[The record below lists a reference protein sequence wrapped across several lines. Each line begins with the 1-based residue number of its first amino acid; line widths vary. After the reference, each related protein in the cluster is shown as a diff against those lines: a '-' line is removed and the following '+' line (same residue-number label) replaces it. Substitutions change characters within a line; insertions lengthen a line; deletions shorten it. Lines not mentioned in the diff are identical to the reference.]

1 MVRINVE
8 DQKDTVW
15 KLNGIK
21 PFNEEMTFYY
31 DESGNCR
38 KFYLTD
44 NGFNDPEAIKGD
56 FVLAGIAHNGKSYEI
71 DLVSLHEALEY
82 KEGQKELKF
91 KHLYHNS
98 ADFVSFMG
106 SKRATE
112 FLEWLDKSGLY
123 IHYSALNNLFYSL
136 VDIVD
141 SLWET
146 HPMCIM
152 YFWDI
157 KNALYDFTIEHQ
169 DEVIDILIRHT
180 YPDVKDTVSFCYELC
195 DLISKYSATSK
206 FGKKIISDNSNLAN
220 LIAKYV
226 KGYNVIF
233 ELPTKWDRTS
243 QKSITDPNFLPL
255 LKNQDG
261 EVVSYIGYSENSGYE
276 LLLPFCEKKDELI
289 ERLVTSVLPE
299 ILPDFFPE
307 SKEFEWI
314 KEQDFLPKEILELEK
329 ERTLIQEQYNSKIK
343 SLNERRNA
351 IDQKYKFLNDLL
363 IETGDKLVQAV
374 CTYFKWL
381 GFANVEAIDGNEDI
395 LREDIQIL
403 EDDKLFIIEVKG
415 IGGTS
420 TDAECSQ
427 VAKHRRRREKEHRD
441 KEILPIYIVNHQRYI
456 RPSLRQNPPFSD
468 NQIDYAKND
477 ERGLLTTWQL
487 YNQYKLIENGI
498 FTKKE
503 TRESLDKWGLIS
515 LLPKNL
521 IRVGIYE
528 EYFKKPKAGILTLN
542 NVKLEVGKMIYAKKD
557 GKWIC
562 TSIVSIQLNDKDV
575 DQVDNGE
582 VGIVTDIELEKG
594 YEIFVKIE

>member
-1 MVRINVE
+1 M
-8 DQKDTVW
+8 
-15 KLNGIK
+15 
-21 PFNEEMTFYY
+21 
-31 DESGNCR
+31 
-38 KFYLTD
+38 
-44 NGFNDPEAIKGD
+44 
-56 FVLAGIAHNGKSYEI
+56 
-71 DLVSLHEALEY
+71 
-82 KEGQKELKF
+82 
-91 KHLYHNS
+91 
-98 ADFVSFMG
+98 
-106 SKRATE
+106 
-112 FLEWLDKSGLY
+112 
-123 IHYSALNNLFYSL
+123 
-136 VDIVD
+136 
-141 SLWET
+141 
-146 HPMCIM
+146 
-152 YFWDI
+152 
-157 KNALYDFTIEHQ
+157 
-169 DEVIDILIRHT
+169 
-180 YPDVKDTVSFCYELC
+180 
-195 DLISKYSATSK
+195 
-206 FGKKIISDNSNLAN
+206 
-220 LIAKYV
+220 
-226 KGYNVIF
+226 
-233 ELPTKWDRTS
+233 
-243 QKSITDPNFLPL
+243 
-255 LKNQDG
+255 
-261 EVVSYIGYSENSGYE
+261 
-276 LLLPFCEKKDELI
+276 
-289 ERLVTSVLPE
+289 PE

>member
-1 MVRINVE
+1 MQRGNILCSVWRTGYRIFCGEYWICYGN
-8 DQKDTVW
+8 
-15 KLNGIK
+15 
-21 PFNEEMTFYY
+21 NE
-31 DESGNCR
+31 
-38 KFYLTD
+38 
-44 NGFNDPEAIKGD
+44 
-56 FVLAGIAHNGKSYEI
+56 
-71 DLVSLHEALEY
+71 
-82 KEGQKELKF
+82 
-91 KHLYHNS
+91 
-98 ADFVSFMG
+98 
-106 SKRATE
+106 
-112 FLEWLDKSGLY
+112 
-123 IHYSALNNLFYSL
+123 
-136 VDIVD
+136 
-141 SLWET
+141 
-146 HPMCIM
+146 
-152 YFWDI
+152 
-157 KNALYDFTIEHQ
+157 
-169 DEVIDILIRHT
+169 
-180 YPDVKDTVSFCYELC
+180 
-195 DLISKYSATSK
+195 
-206 FGKKIISDNSNLAN
+206 
-220 LIAKYV
+220 
-226 KGYNVIF
+226 
-233 ELPTKWDRTS
+233 
-243 QKSITDPNFLPL
+243 
-255 LKNQDG
+255 
-261 EVVSYIGYSENSGYE
+261 
-276 LLLPFCEKKDELI
+276 
-289 ERLVTSVLPE
+289 
-299 ILPDFFPE
+299 
-307 SKEFEWI
+307 
-314 KEQDFLPKEILELEK
+314 
-329 ERTLIQEQYNSKIK
+329 KIK
-343 SLNERRNA
+343 STRDCFTEQA
-351 IDQKYKFLNDLL
+351 
-363 IETGDKLVQAV
+363 LVQAV

-403 EDDKLFIIEVKG
+403 EDDKLFITYGKPEMPAGKIEVKG

-521 IRVGIYE
+521 IRVGIYK

-594 YEIFVKIE
+594 YEIFVKIEQ

>member
-1 MVRINVE
+1 MEKYKEPQIYIVNNIEITERLSQNYIVATGDLGVAKTVE
-8 DQKDTVW
+8 Y
-15 KLNGIK
+15 
-21 PFNEEMTFYY
+21 EEYVNKRYVDLEYSMISNLHEY
-31 DESGNCR
+31 SVV
-38 KFYLTD
+38 
-44 NGFNDPEAIKGD
+44 I
-56 FVLAGIAHNGKSYEI
+56 I
-71 DLVSLHEALEY
+71 DLQNENDTRHCLEDDEPDGIPY
-82 KEGQKELKF
+82 LFELSFPQKEFRPSPLVLSIMKDKLKTEVLKIIF
-91 KHLYHNS
+91 AGSSYSEKYNIIEVLKQNQYSYPSEEVHNI
-98 ADFVSFMG
+98 
-106 SKRATE
+106 
-112 FLEWLDKSGLY
+112 Y
-123 IHYSALNNLFYSL
+123 
-136 VDIVD
+136 
-141 SLWET
+141 ET
-146 HPMCIM
+146 IQ
-152 YFWDI
+152 
-157 KNALYDFTIEHQ
+157 A
-169 DEVIDILIRHT
+169 
-180 YPDVKDTVSFCYELC
+180 
-195 DLISKYSATSK
+195 SATSK

-243 QKSITDPNFLPL
+243 QKSIADPNFLPL

-314 KEQDFLPKEILELEK
+314 KEQDFLPKE
-329 ERTLIQEQYNSKIK
+329 
-343 SLNERRNA
+343 
-351 IDQKYKFLNDLL
+351 
-363 IETGDKLVQAV
+363 
-374 CTYFKWL
+374 
-381 GFANVEAIDGNEDI
+381 
-395 LREDIQIL
+395 IQIL

-528 EYFKKPKAGILTLN
+528 EYFKKPKAGILILN